1 MGNVRESRWIH
12 RLQSASDPDAR
23 LIAFP
28 HAGGSASYFFPLAQA
43 LRQAGQPLALDVM
56 AVQYPGRQERRREPC
71 IDDLP
76 TLADAVCREIL
87 LFADRPLILF
97 GHSMGSWVAF
107 EVTRR
112 LEQKHGITPLA
123 LFASGRRAPSITRQ
137 ENIHQ
142 LPDSGIVKEIALLD
156 GTDSVLLSDPEI
168 LQMALPAIRGD
179 YKAIETYAFHPGP
192 RLQCPIH
199 AVLGEA
205 DPRVSVDDARGWAK
219 HTSGGFELSMAHGSH
234 FYLKDQQ
241 DFLAGKIVDRLTTLS
256 AERTRHG

>member
-1 MGNVRESRWIH
+1 MENARKSRWIH
-12 RLQSASDPDAR
+12 SLRSASDPNAR

-28 HAGGSASYFFPLAQA
+28 HAGGSASYFYTLAQA
-43 LRQAGQPLALDVM
+43 LRETGPPLALDVM

-87 LFADRPLILF
+87 PFADRPLILF

-112 LEQKHGITPLA
+112 LEQKHGIIPLA
-123 LFASGRRAPSITRQ
+123 LFASGRRAPSVVRQ
-137 ENIHQ
+137 ENIHK

-168 LQMALPAIRGD
+168 LQMALPAIRSD
-179 YKAIETYAFHPGP
+179 YKAIETYAFRPGP

-199 AVLGEA
+199 AVLGNA
-205 DPRVSVDDARGWAK
+205 DPKVSVDDARVWAE
-219 HTSGGFELSMAHGSH
+219 HTSGDFELSVARGGH

-241 DFLAGKIVDRLTTLS
+241 DFLVGKIVDRLTTPS